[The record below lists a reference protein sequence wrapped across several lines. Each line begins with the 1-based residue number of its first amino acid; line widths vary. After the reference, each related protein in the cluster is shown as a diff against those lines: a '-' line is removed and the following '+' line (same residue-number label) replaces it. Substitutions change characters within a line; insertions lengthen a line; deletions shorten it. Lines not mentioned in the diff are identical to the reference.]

1 MTELR
6 RKVLPQN
13 HRDTEE
19 AFKKRREWLSCSISL
34 YLYSRIFIMLC
45 SIGWLSL
52 AAATVQAQTPNVA
65 VNYGGL
71 TGRVIGEDG
80 PVPFANVTVTAVGGR
95 GQGNGSHTVT
105 TDAEGNFKVDGLR
118 AAALQINV
126 NAPGY
131 VQESGA
137 VSVAAAE
144 PDAPVE
150 AVTQTYYRIGDD
162 VTIWLVKGGVI
173 TGRVLNPAGDPVIG
187 VRVSAQATG
196 ATATSPVA
204 ALSTMANNEAQT
216 DDRGIYRIFGLP
228 AGTYVV
234 VANAGAM
241 GGGGFGAGF
250 GGGRGGPQRN
260 PFASDAPVYYPSGS
274 RAAAAEITVNGG
286 AETSGID
293 IQYRSMRG
301 FAISG
306 TVADATSDPNLAR
319 GRGGAFTAVT
329 LTHKASGQ
337 LINTTFLAPRG
348 GPLGRRGATTG
359 NAATFSIL
367 GVADGEYEVTA
378 QRNSGDNVEAAA
390 PVRVLVSGNDV
401 TGLALTLKPLAA
413 VRAQLQLES
422 GSKCPAPRPVVLE
435 EQVFALRAEAANAAK
450 SPVVFAPAPISVPNR
465 GGELNFRG
473 LAAGRYRL
481 KAELLDE
488 RLFIRTI
495 ASPAPSTPTKPTPA
509 TKAAPKAPSL
519 PNLLDL
525 SRSGLMLK
533 AGERLSSVVVAVAEG
548 AAALD
553 GKVVKAGTATPAA
566 LMQVHLIPVERERAE
581 DVLRYA
587 ETSLGPDGAFRF
599 RHLAPG
605 KYWVL
610 VQAVP
615 KDASPSDA
623 PLAWD
628 AAARLRLRRAAEAA
642 NQVLELQPCQ
652 RLAKYELQLK

>member
-1 MTELR
+1 MTRLR
-6 RKVLPQN
+6 RKLLPQS
-13 HRDTEE
+13 HRDMEE
-19 AFKKRREWLSCSISL
+19 AFEKRRKRLACSVSL
-34 YLYSRIFIMLC
+34 YLYGRVFLMLC

-52 AAATVQAQTPNVA
+52 AAATAQAQTPSAA

-80 PVPFANVTVTAVGGR
+80 PVPFANVTVTTVGGR
-95 GQGNGSHTVT
+95 GQGNGSHTVI

-131 VQESGA
+131 VQESAA
-137 VSVAAAE
+137 VSVAGAE
-144 PDAPVE
+144 LDAPVE

-187 VRVSAQATG
+187 VRVSAQPTG
-196 ATATSPVA
+196 ATAANLA
-204 ALSTMANNEAQT
+204 AASATMASYEAQT

-234 VANAGAM
+234 VANTGAM
-241 GGGGFGAGF
+241 AGGGF
-250 GGGRGGPQRN
+250 GGGRGGPPRN
-260 PFASDAPVYYPSGS
+260 SFASDAPVYYPSGS
-274 RAAAAEITVNGG
+274 RAAAAEVTVNGG

-306 TVADATSDPNLAR
+306 TVADATPDQ
-319 GRGGAFTAVT
+319 GRGGAFTLVT

-337 LINTTFLAPRG
+337 LINTTFLTPRG
-348 GPLGRRGATTG
+348 GGPGRRGATTG

-378 QRNSGDNVEAAA
+378 QRNSGGELEAAV

-401 TGLALTLKPLAA
+401 TGLALTLKPLAS

-422 GSKCPAPRPVVLE
+422 ASKCPAPRPVVLE

-450 SPVVFAPAPISVPNR
+450 SSLVFAPAPISVPNR
-465 GGELNFRG
+465 SGELNFRG

-481 KAELLDE
+481 NAQLLDE
-488 RLFIRTI
+488 RLFIRSIT
-495 ASPAPSTPTKPTPA
+495 ASAPTSNAAAKPTPVP
-509 TKAAPKAPSL
+509 KAAPKPPS
-519 PNLLDL
+519 LLDL
-525 SRSGLMLK
+525 SRSGLLLK
-533 AGERLSSVVVAVAEG
+533 AGERLSNVVVTVGEG

-553 GKVVKAGTATPAA
+553 GKVVKTGVATPAA
-566 LMQVHLIPVERERAE
+566 LLRVYLIPVERERA
-581 DVLRYA
+581 DDILRYA
-587 ETSLGPDGAFRF
+587 ETSLGQDGTFRF
-599 RHLAPG
+599 RNLAPG

-610 VQAVP
+610 AQAAP
-615 KDASPSDA
+615 KDAPPSEA
-623 PLAWD
+623 PLALD
-628 AAARLRLRRAAEAA
+628 VAVRMRLRRTAEVA
-642 NQVLELQPCQ
+642 NQVIELQPCQ
-652 RLAKYELQLK
+652 RLSKYELLLK